1 MLDYKSVIRE
11 IEKIE
16 NSDIEK
22 AKAYLD
28 SLAKPPG
35 SLGRLEE
42 IAAKIYGITKEEK
55 PSIKKRCMIVCAA
68 DNGVVEEGVSCTPQ
82 SVTLMQTIN
91 IARGITGVGVLA
103 RAYHSDI
110 QVIDLGVNAVFEE
123 PGVLNKKIRMSTENF
138 YKRPAM
144 EREEAIKAINIGI
157 EQAIEAKEK
166 GYQILGVGEM
176 GIGNT
181 TTSSAVL
188 AVLLGL
194 EGEAVEQVVG
204 RGGGLE
210 DADYL
215 HKIKVIQ
222 TAIYKHQPQK
232 EDPVDVLTKVGG
244 LDLACMTGVFL
255 GAAYAKI
262 PVVVD
267 GFISAVAALSAK
279 RLCKDALDYMIGSH
293 ESYEKGYGL
302 AMKELGLSSS
312 LSLGMRLGEG
322 SGCPIMFSVID
333 GALMVYNEM
342 ATFEQASIND
352 SYLDK
357 IKEMGEKAF

>member
-1 MLDYKSVIRE
+1 MLNYEGVIDE
-11 IEKIE
+11 IERVDQT
-16 NSDIEK
+16 DIQR
-22 AKAYLD
+22 AKSYLD

-42 IAAKIYGITKEEK
+42 IAAKIYAISKEK
-55 PSIKKRCMIVCAA
+55 KLSIAKRCMIVCAA

-103 RAYHSDI
+103 RAYKSDI
-110 QVIDLGVNAVFEE
+110 LVVDLGVNAKFKE
-123 PGVLNKKIRMSTENF
+123 PGVLDKKIRMSTENF
-138 YKRPAM
+138 YKKPAM
-144 EREEAIKAINIGI
+144 KREEAIKAVNIGI
-157 EQAIEAKEK
+157 KLAVEAKEK

-188 AVLLGL
+188 AALLGFKS
-194 EGEAVEQVVG
+194 EQVEQVVG

-210 DADYL
+210 DSDYL

-222 TAIYKHQPQK
+222 TAIEKHQPLK
-232 EDPVDVLTKVGG
+232 EDPIDVLSKVGG
-244 LDLACMTGVFL
+244 LDLAGMTGVFL

-267 GFISAVAALSAK
+267 GFISAVAALCAK
-279 RLCKDALDYMIGSH
+279 RLCKQSYDYMIGSH
-293 ESYEKGYGL
+293 ESYEKGYCL
-302 AMKELGLSSS
+302 AMEELGLSSS

-342 ATFEQASIND
+342 ATFEEASIND

-357 IKEMGEKAF
+357 IKELGEKAF